1 MAQVEPGW
9 WLGDD
14 LVLEEDRELVSLV
27 VDSLNFDISKA
38 RAFAVAVLEEVDDN
52 DAAVQVNELLGTIPE
67 VATRI

>member
-14 LVLEEDRELVSLV
+14 LVSEEDRELVSLAAH
-27 VDSLNFDISKA
+27 SLDFDIPKA

-52 DAAVQVNELLGTIPE
+52 DAAVQVNELLGTLE
-67 VATRI
+67 

>member
-38 RAFAVAVLEEVDDN
+38 RAFAVAVLEEVGDDG
-52 DAAVQVNELLGTIPE
+52 AAVQVNELLGTLE
-67 VATRI
+67 

>member
-14 LVLEEDRELVSLV
+14 LVSEEDRELVSLV
-27 VDSLNFDISKA
+27 AHSLDFDIAKA

-52 DAAVQVNELLGTIPE
+52 DAAVQVNELLGTIELQYP
-67 VATRI
+67 RI

>member
-14 LVLEEDRELVSLV
+14 LVSEEDRDLVSLV
-27 VDSLNFDISKA
+27 ADSLNFDISKV

-52 DAAVQVNELLGTIPE
+52 DAAVQVNELLGSLE
-67 VATRI
+67 